1 MVRVVT
7 PAQRRERTDV
17 VSSERFSIELERGEL
32 REAFGFRS
40 KDGEDRAV
48 FRGPCR
54 EGLFLRPELRQVYRL
69 VGKRAETALSGG
81 LLSRCGEGLAVA
93 GNSAQKRAAGARGI

>member
-1 MVRVVT
+1 MTLSPTAGVLTGRLGPET
-7 PAQRRERTDV
+7 GAKF
-17 VSSERFSIELERGEL
+17 SSHCGF

-54 EGLFLRPELRQVYRL
+54 EGLFLRHELRQVYRL

-81 LLSRCGEGLAVA
+81 LLSRCREGLTAA